1 MTIDRIKCYLEK
13 ENAIG
18 ILESG
23 EYITEEAAVSA
34 KLRLLDDVLQEFD
47 LEVKKDEK
55 NMCRGRN

>member
-13 ENAIG
+13 KNAIS

-55 NMCRGRN
+55 NMCRERN